1 MSAKRVPSRSPPTS
15 SSTRSPKKPK
25 STTSSRPRLPVS
37 FDEFPNDDIFTLDV
51 CGDEGLGKT
60 HFACTFPKPLI
71 IGDTEYKAY
80 TTASKFEGVLWK
92 RVGTFD
98 DFRQIVYHAID
109 NDDIRTVVIDSGGDL
124 VQLAGLEWNSETGKN
139 YRFPISNY
147 GNAYDKIDELVL
159 ELEEARK
166 YFVSTSRLKDEW
178 IQDVSTG
185 RRIRDRFGD
194 EIMSLNILHYP
205 NPPRIQKIPVG
216 SIICREA
223 PEGDTGQPRKAVLP
237 RANLRHSDEEQLP
250 WIRPRDRAP
259 PRKTIPLCNEL
270 RWGYGGAE
278 GAVGNGVSNRKVSGH
293 LRGTG
298 KGMDYTDTTRPT
310 AIEGGN
316 HVKMCPFKYDHSVDF
331 DQWICEEQGCAL
343 WDSRMRACGLF
354 SIMVMMKAIAGNL
367 RDVNKDDVEKEI
379 DEWKR

>member
-25 STTSSRPRLPVS
+25 ATASSRPRLPVS
-37 FDEFPNDDIFTLDV
+37 FDEFPNDGIFTLDV

-98 DFRQIVYHAID
+98 DFRQLVYHAID

-124 VQLAGLEWNSETGKN
+124 VQLAGSEWNAETGKN

-185 RRIRDRFGD
+185 RRIRDRFGG
-194 EIMSLNILHYP
+194 ITPSPL
-205 NPPRIQKIPVG
+205 RIQKISLG
-216 SIICREA
+216 SIIRREA

-237 RANLRHSDEEQLP
+237 RADLRHSDKEQLP
-250 WIRPRDRAP
+250 RTRPRDRAP
-259 PRKTIPLCNEL
+259 PRKAIPLRNEL

-278 GAVGNGVSNRKVSGH
+278 GAVGIRVPNREVPRH

-298 KGMDYTDTTRPT
+298 KGMDHTHT
-310 AIEGGN
+310 AGTAVIE
-316 HVKMCPFKYDHSVDF
+316 
-331 DQWICEEQGCAL
+331 
-343 WDSRMRACGLF
+343 
-354 SIMVMMKAIAGNL
+354 
-367 RDVNKDDVEKEI
+367 
-379 DEWKR
+379 